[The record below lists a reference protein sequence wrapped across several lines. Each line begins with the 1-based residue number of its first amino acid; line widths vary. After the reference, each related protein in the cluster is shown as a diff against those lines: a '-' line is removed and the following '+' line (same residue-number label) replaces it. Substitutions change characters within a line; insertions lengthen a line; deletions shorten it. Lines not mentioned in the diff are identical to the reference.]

1 MRQTRHSCCP
11 RQYGRL
17 YDDQR
22 LEASGHLRE
31 KEWASGWLEWVD
43 EWASGWVS
51 EWMSECVREWM
62 WEWVSEWMNVREWL
76 LQGQHLPLHG
86 TGVHPGRRNVLTSQ
100 ENWPF
105 QVKYRQLHM
114 IPNPQATPLLWYS
127 TPNPQ
132 ATPLL
137 DSKQN
142 NCCYDSFFAK
152 WRVQA
157 NLCHIKMIVLF
168 LSSTYPSIPLSFVLL
183 ILTIHFVSS
192 SSVSP
197 TLGFYASQIVMAF
210 EYLHYLD
217 IVYR

>member
-1 MRQTRHSCCP
+1 M
-11 RQYGRL
+11 
-17 YDDQR
+17 D
-22 LEASGHLRE
+22 
-31 KEWASGWLEWVD
+31 
-43 EWASGWVS
+43 
-51 EWMSECVREWM
+51 ECV
-62 WEWVSEWMNVREWL
+62 L
-76 LQGQHLPLHG
+76 LLPLSPGQHLPLHG

-157 NLCHIKMIVLF
+157 NFMSHQNDCSLSLLNISIHPSLF
-168 LSSTYPSIPLSFVLL
+168 CPSHTDHPFCLLLLSESHSR
-183 ILTIHFVSS
+183 
-192 SSVSP
+192 
-197 TLGFYASQIVMAF
+197 FYASQIVMAF